1 MINDLRTSFEWSLTD
16 YNTIYDP
23 DGWDRQNF
31 VYSFMEEKITYDEY
45 VRRRSYSTLKFSNTA
60 PTVENLFNKLLK
72 YVEQKQP
79 SSLVQIYQ
87 LIESRKSS

>member
-45 VRRRSYSTLKFSNTA
+45 VRRRSYSTVN
-60 PTVENLFNKLLK
+60 
-72 YVEQKQP
+72 
-79 SSLVQIYQ
+79 
-87 LIESRKSS
+87 

>member
-1 MINDLRTSFEWSLTD
+1 MYDLRTSFEWSLTD

-45 VRRRSYSTLKFSNTA
+45 IRRRANSTLKFSNVA
-60 PTVENLFNKLLK
+60 PTIVDLCCRILK
-72 YVEQKQP
+72 YVERYQP
-79 SSLVQIYQ
+79 SSLTQIHQ
-87 LIESRKSS
+87 LFESRKSS